1 MGETSPFLKKKMRE
15 CKEAE
20 AEMAASWRKFLT
32 VVLDFLKPANTKRG
46 WLC

>member
-1 MGETSPFLKKKMRE
+1 MGETPPFFKMRE

-20 AEMAASWRKFLT
+20 EEMAASWRKLLT
-32 VVLDFLKPANTKRG
+32 VVLDFVKPANTKRG